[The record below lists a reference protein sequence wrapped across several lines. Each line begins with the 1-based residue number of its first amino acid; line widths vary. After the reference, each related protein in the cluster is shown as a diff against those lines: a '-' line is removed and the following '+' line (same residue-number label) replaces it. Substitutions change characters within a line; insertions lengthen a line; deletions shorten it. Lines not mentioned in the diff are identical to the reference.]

1 MKWEIDYNS
10 SPIFISHYAATR
22 TRQPHHHPTPGRR
35 QLFLNVKENF
45 QCPFSHFHFSNFSF
59 QYTQTRISST
69 QINYSSP
76 NRSIDRV
83 SSSQIRDPNF
93 GYLGVYLQLLR
104 ISASLLSKFIY
115 VIPFAFRSSAEAV
128 ELLVRG
134 KFDRNYSWIWQ
145 SYPGASKRTQS

>member
-1 MKWEIDYNS
+1 MYRCLIVDEKDKTNSYTKMKWEIDYNS

-93 GYLGVYLQLLR
+93 GYLGVYL
-104 ISASLLSKFIY
+104 
-115 VIPFAFRSSAEAV
+115 
-128 ELLVRG
+128 
-134 KFDRNYSWIWQ
+134 
-145 SYPGASKRTQS
+145 